1 MQKFIGVILFL
12 CAVMILGYKVSQRF
26 ILRRNFLKSY
36 LNFIKYIENE
46 SKYTR
51 DILIELIKNY
61 FCHDEMSEF
70 LNLFRKNFEKGQ
82 EVDHA
87 WDLAL
92 EKIKKKYYLK
102 EEDCKGIYNF
112 GFNLG
117 KSDLE
122 GQIANCE
129 LAFNLAKHQ
138 FLEADEEKN
147 TKSRLY
153 FILSLLL
160 GLSVLLLIL

>member
-1 MQKFIGVILFL
+1 MQKFIGIVLFL
-12 CAVMILGYKVSQRF
+12 CAVVLLGYKVSQKF
-26 ILRRNFLKSY
+26 ILRCNFLKSY

-51 DILIELIKNY
+51 DVIYELVNNY
-61 FCHDEMSEF
+61 FCKDEMSDF
-70 LNLFRKNFEKGQ
+70 LKLFRENFEKGKLLD
-82 EVDHA
+82 ES
-87 WDLAL
+87 WLLAL
-92 EKIKKKYYLK
+92 EKIKSKYYLNK
-102 EEDCKGIYNF
+102 EDYRAIYNF

-129 LAFNLAKHQ
+129 LAFSLAKRQ
-138 FLEADEEKN
+138 FLKAEEEKN

-153 FILSLLL
+153 FILSLFL

>member
-1 MQKFIGVILFL
+1 MQKFIGAILFL
-12 CAVMILGYKVSQRF
+12 CAVIILGYKVSQRF

-46 SKYTR
+46 SIYTR
-51 DILIELIKNY
+51 NSIEELINNY

-70 LNLFRKNFEKGQ
+70 LSLFNKNFEKGQ
-82 EVDHA
+82 TVDFS
-87 WDLAL
+87 WNLAL
-92 EKIKKKYYLK
+92 EEIKSKYFLK
-102 EEDCKGIYNF
+102 EEDCRIIYNF

-117 KSDLE
+117 KSDLL
-122 GQIANCE
+122 GQKANCE
-129 LAFNLAKHQ
+129 MAFSLAKRQ
-138 FLEADEEKN
+138 FLESDEEKN

-160 GLSVLLLIL
+160 GLSILLLIL